1 MKAISISI
9 AALALALVGMMLAHA
24 SAAPPAANH
33 EWLGVATNPPPAKA
47 PVDLSVKGRER
58 YQYEHGRW
66 WYRLPDGH
74 WVLWNGKQWIDAKPT
89 VGAAPEGR
97 SALAGLEPT
106 LSDDLARAR
115 SRLAE
120 DQSLGRRLSALD
132 AARSAQ
138 TPTFP
143 EPGYVQNYW
152 LRSYN
157 YNPGVYGSGPG
168 PGAYLSPFYRHT
180 IFPAPVAPFNYG
192 TFGPY
197 SGGALTGGM
206 ANGFLGRFP

>member
-1 MKAISISI
+1 MAVRMKLLVAAIF
-9 AALALALVGMMLAHA
+9 AAATNGLVVA
-24 SAAPPAANH
+24 SAGEPEFLGVPTRPPAA
-33 EWLGVATNPPPAKA
+33 EA

-66 WYRLPDGH
+66 WYRKPGGH
-74 WVLWNGKQWIDAKPT
+74 WVLWNGKQWIDAKPSPYIST
-89 VGAAPEGR
+89 LGRQAAGEE
-97 SALAGLEPT
+97 EPT
-106 LSDDLARAR
+106 IGNELDRSRAR
-115 SRLAE
+115 LADE
-120 DQSLGRRLSALD
+120 QSLGKRLSALD

-180 IFPAPVAPFNYG
+180 IFPAPVGPFNYG

-197 SGGALTGGM
+197 SGGALSGGM

>member
-1 MKAISISI
+1 MNASRTLTTAI
-9 AALALALVGMMLAHA
+9 ALGLLVGMPNVGT
-24 SAAPPAANH
+24 SAPPAER
-33 EWLGVATNPPPAKA
+33 EWLGVATNPPAAQA

-66 WYRLPDGH
+66 WYRKPGGH
-74 WVLWNGKQWIDAKPT
+74 WVLWNGKQWIDAKPSPY
-89 VGAAPEGR
+89 VAAGGR
-97 SALAGLEPT
+97 GVPSGEEPT
-106 LSDDLARAR
+106 ISAEFDRARA
-115 SRLAE
+115 RLAE
-120 DQSLGRRLSALD
+120 DQALGRQLSALD

-180 IFPAPVAPFNYG
+180 IFPAPVGPFNYG

-197 SGGALTGGM
+197 SGGALSGGM